1 MVTACKQTYNLYMK
15 QAELRDDELRA
26 EISRLEGLI
35 HAGISKHHD
44 AEEMNKLRQTA
55 RAFRNRLAAKKS
67 RITKRMSVK
76 DMERRLQT
84 LEKENDWLRQ
94 QLGASDL
101 SSTSTAI
108 RSCGNCSAESG
119 SAISV
124 SSAAI
129 SSDDDMNLLDAPE
142 CLSPCPTAV
151 SA

>member
-1 MVTACKQTYNLYMK
+1 MK

-35 HAGISKHHD
+35 NGGVSKGHGV
-44 AEEMNKLRQTA
+44 EELNKLRQTA

-84 LEKENDWLRQ
+84 LEQENDWLRQ
-94 QLGASDL
+94 QLSSSDI
-101 SSTSTAI
+101 SSTSTTVLSYGD
-108 RSCGNCSAESG
+108 RSVES
-119 SAISV
+119 SSVISV
-124 SSAAI
+124 SSHAL
-129 SSDDDMNLLDAPE
+129 SSDDEMNLCDLPE
-142 CLSPCPTAV
+142 RPSPCPTAG

>member
-1 MVTACKQTYNLYMK
+1 MK

-35 HAGISKHHD
+35 HAGISKD
-44 AEEMNKLRQTA
+44 YDVDELNKLRQTA

-94 QLGASDL
+94 QLNSSDL
-101 SSTSTAI
+101 SSTSTAFQ
-108 RSCGNCSAESG
+108 SCGDCSGGSG
-119 SAISV
+119 SISGA
-124 SSAAI
+124 SSHAP
-129 SSDDDMNLLDAPE
+129 SSDDEMAFIDFPE
-142 CLSPCPTAV
+142 RCAPCPSTG

>member
-1 MVTACKQTYNLYMK
+1 MK

-35 HAGISKHHD
+35 HAGITKD
-44 AEEMNKLRQTA
+44 YDVEELTKLRQTA

-76 DMERRLQT
+76 DMERRLQM

-94 QLGASDL
+94 QLSLSDL
-101 SSTSTAI
+101 SSTSTTI
-108 RSCGNCSAESG
+108 QSCGDYSAGSG
-119 SAISV
+119 SISGA
-124 SSAAI
+124 SSHAP
-129 SSDDDMNLLDAPE
+129 SSDDEMAFADIPE
-142 CLSPCPTAV
+142 RCAPCPSTG